1 MLQNDVKM
9 LTNIKSSLEVEFSE
23 AVDTRDNEISSLK
36 KQLVR
41 NFEELEKANKA
52 NKELEHSLAKFK
64 RRRKSNITLQNQAK
78 TNFEFKKQDVQNETQ
93 CLQKVNDRVET
104 QASIEEEFNPK
115 YENQADEESESD
127 SDQMFDNSDNFT
139 VTINNRGTNDN
150 LADLIGN
157 RTSYHGELMEEE
169 FLFEH
174 LNIDKAEQQA
184 KSQRSDK
191 GTQTKERNSFRLEP
205 IEEEKYNTSLQD
217 YSMDLRIE
225 DIVKNNESINTSS
238 ILNPAKKKD
247 ALEEYFKMTVLAMK
261 VAHHDLDSVCQIKA
275 SALLKKA
282 KYMKIPFYEWQTWIE
297 RELNDMYL
305 DNVYNSG
312 GRPSLLRVASR
323 DSHSG
328 SFSLKKNK
336 SWVRRKYETLKTVF
350 SKKKKPSKKKKG
362 YRSLSGDD

>member
-93 CLQKVNDRVET
+93 CMQKVNDRVET

-191 GTQTKERNSFRLEP
+191 GTQTKE
-205 IEEEKYNTSLQD
+205 K
-217 YSMDLRIE
+217 
-225 DIVKNNESINTSS
+225 
-238 ILNPAKKKD
+238 
-247 ALEEYFKMTVLAMK
+247 
-261 VAHHDLDSVCQIKA
+261 
-275 SALLKKA
+275 
-282 KYMKIPFYEWQTWIE
+282 
-297 RELNDMYL
+297 
-305 DNVYNSG
+305 
-312 GRPSLLRVASR
+312 
-323 DSHSG
+323 
-328 SFSLKKNK
+328 
-336 SWVRRKYETLKTVF
+336 
-350 SKKKKPSKKKKG
+350 
-362 YRSLSGDD
+362 